1 MNRRNVM
8 RHIDRKYLSFALLAA
23 LLFVFV
29 QSPAFGQKK
38 KKDVPAVAATP
49 AEMQSHGQKGNA
61 TIREVLTK
69 LQGQQTNLG
78 ILTRVSGDFVTFD
91 NEGDTLMYPLNALQ
105 HIRLAKP
112 EEEGESRKIEIRFLS
127 KD

>member
-1 MNRRNVM
+1 M
-8 RHIDRKYLSFALLAA
+8 RHIDQKYLSFVLLAA
-23 LLFVFV
+23 LLVTFA

-38 KKDVPAVAATP
+38 KKDVPVVAPTQ
-49 AEMQSHGQKGNA
+49 AEMQSHSSKGNA
-61 TIREVLTK
+61 TIREILTK

-78 ILTRVSGDFVTFD
+78 ILTKVSGDFVTFD
-91 NEGDTLMYPLNALQ
+91 NDGDTLMYPLNALQ

-112 EEEGESRKIEIRFLS
+112 EEDGEARKIEIRFFS